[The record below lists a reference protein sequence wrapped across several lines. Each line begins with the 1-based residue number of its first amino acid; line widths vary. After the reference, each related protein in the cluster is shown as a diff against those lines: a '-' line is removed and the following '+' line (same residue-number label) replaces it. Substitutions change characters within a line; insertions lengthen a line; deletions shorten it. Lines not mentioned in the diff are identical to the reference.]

1 DLGIRAQHARR
12 GRRDQ
17 NALRREASRRDGR
30 HGEVREAAG
39 RRRLRQSL
47 GEGARA
53 PRRRGRRRELH
64 PRDVEVSRQEL
75 RTRSEN
81 DLFDLA
87 MSDVST
93 AFIRSMQ
100 ADGYNVTL
108 DKYLAMRLFG
118 IDVDFVRTMNSLK

>member
-1 DLGIRAQHARR
+1 
-12 GRRDQ
+12 
-17 NALRREASRRDGR
+17 
-30 HGEVREAAG
+30 
-39 RRRLRQSL
+39 
-47 GEGARA
+47 
-53 PRRRGRRRELH
+53 
-64 PRDVEVSRQEL
+64 
-75 RTRSEN
+75 
-81 DLFDLA
+81 